1 MQDDQKDPLPICAN
15 DTIKVPLWLNTAAFP
30 GFSLKVIK
38 LEKTIYIQMLKTNL
52 SHWFWNV
59 PVCQDLVLLW
69 PYMVTERQKSDS
81 AYTLAAWANVSPKR
95 KKVGQFTFNW
105 TCMNVTESVRADK
118 KNSAQSTWGVENRS
132 VPVRKHGS
140 ISLCTIASVS
150 VSVCV
155 GGTCLKWEKVWKVD

>member
-1 MQDDQKDPLPICAN
+1 MEEPPFIWKLFMQDDQKDPLPICAN

-81 AYTLAAWANVSPKR
+81 ACTLAAWANVSPKR

-118 KNSAQSTWGVENRS
+118 RKTAHSLPEGWRTDLCQSENMA
-132 VPVRKHGS
+132 VYH
-140 ISLCTIASVS
+140 
-150 VSVCV
+150 CV
-155 GGTCLKWEKVWKVD
+155 Q